1 MAYFLIQ
8 PGQTL
13 VSPVDARR
21 FTADDKGIV
30 QVSDDLQ
37 TQFHNMG
44 ATLWVE
50 GPSINAE
57 AEPAPAVVSDSPAGA
72 PAKGAKG
79 KKAGAPTEDTKAEA

>member
-1 MAYFLIQ
+1 MAHFLIQ

-30 QVSDDLQ
+30 QVPDDLQ

-44 ATLWVE
+44 ATLWIDPSAPVE
-50 GPSINAE
+50 PEAE
-57 AEPAPAVVSDSPAGA
+57 ALPVVASDPVEK
-72 PAKGAKG
+72 PAKVHKAK
-79 KKAGAPTEDTKAEA
+79 APVEAAKDEA

>member
-30 QVSDDLQ
+30 HVPDDLQ

-50 GPSINAE
+50 GPSSTIKAE
-57 AEPAPAVVSDSPAGA
+57 SAPVVVSDPPADV
-72 PAKGAKG
+72 PVKGAKG
-79 KKAGAPTEDTKAEA
+79 KKADVPAEDAKVEA